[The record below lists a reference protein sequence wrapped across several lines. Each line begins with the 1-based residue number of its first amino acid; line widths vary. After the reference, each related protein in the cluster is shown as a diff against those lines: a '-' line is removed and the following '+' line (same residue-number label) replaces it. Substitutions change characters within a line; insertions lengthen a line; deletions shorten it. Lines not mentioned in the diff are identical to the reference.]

1 MCNRLPVGAHTSN
14 PSRGGSGKE
23 GWHRVSGHDD
33 TEWDSISPLRVHLH
47 QALSP
52 QQREF
57 KKKNQMFI
65 WVTCD
70 SSKELTTSYKGTA
83 GSSTTGKPM
92 SVCNNTR
99 DPS

>member
-57 KKKNQMFI
+57 KKKKSDVHLGDMRFF
-65 WVTCD
+65 
-70 SSKELTTSYKGTA
+70 KGTHNFLQRN
-83 GSSTTGKPM
+83 SREQHHGKANVSM
-92 SVCNNTR
+92 
-99 DPS
+99 